1 MSFINEYVLK
11 SKTTYII
18 DHLNSLFN
26 VTFVL
31 INPKKK
37 LWTNQQI
44 IRHYQLQA
52 LTLIKNSVVNL
63 FKLSF
68 LQIKENK
75 LIISIREFVYYYYT
89 DNTVNFCNSIF
100 FQTQMA
106 HLHKHTVCKFC
117 SDYFLFIFLNK
128 PLKAPDGS
136 MSQVVGLP
144 NNSYKPITNTAW
156 VHVRLCTLQKKV
168 HSTRS
173 RK

>member
-68 LQIKENK
+68 L
-75 LIISIREFVYYYYT
+75 
-89 DNTVNFCNSIF
+89 
-100 FQTQMA
+100 
-106 HLHKHTVCKFC
+106 
-117 SDYFLFIFLNK
+117 
-128 PLKAPDGS
+128 
-136 MSQVVGLP
+136 
-144 NNSYKPITNTAW
+144 
-156 VHVRLCTLQKKV
+156 
-168 HSTRS
+168 
-173 RK
+173 